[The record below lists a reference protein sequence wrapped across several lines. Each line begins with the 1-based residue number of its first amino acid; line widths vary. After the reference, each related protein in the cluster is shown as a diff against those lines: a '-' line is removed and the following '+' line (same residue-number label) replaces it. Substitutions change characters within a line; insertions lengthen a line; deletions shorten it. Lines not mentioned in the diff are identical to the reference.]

1 MSSFDPE
8 MNFCNACGGP
18 LDQQVPEG
26 DNRPRHVCTDCGTI
40 HYRNPKVVT
49 GCIPVWQ
56 DQVLLCRRA
65 IKPRYGLWTL
75 PAGFL
80 ENGESCHEGAVRET
94 LEEANARVAVDG
106 LYSTFNLPHIDQIYM
121 LFRARLLDLDFSAG
135 CESLEVALFSETRIP
150 WDELAFPVVAETLR
164 LFFADR
170 AEGRFR
176 THMGDIERESGVG
189 LRRYRVKML

>member
-1 MSSFDPE
+1 MSFDPD
-8 MNFCNACGGP
+8 MNYCNACGGP

-26 DNRPRHVCTDCGTI
+26 DNRPRHVCSDCGAI

-49 GCIPVWQ
+49 GTIPVWQ
-56 DQVLLCRRA
+56 DRVLLCKRA

-80 ENGESCHEGAVRET
+80 ENGESSHQGAVRET
-94 LEEANARVAVDG
+94 LEEAKARVEVEA

-121 LFRARLLDLDFSAG
+121 LFRARLLDLEFG
-135 CESLEVALFSETRIP
+135 PGEESLEVALFREQDIP

-170 AEGRFR
+170 ANGGFGI
-176 THMGDIERESGVG
+176 HMGDILREPGES
-189 LRRYRVKML
+189 LRRYQVRML

>member
-1 MSSFDPE
+1 

-18 LDQQVPEG
+18 LGEQVPAG
-26 DNRPRHVCTDCGTI
+26 DTRPRHVCTACGAI
-40 HYRNPKVVT
+40 HYRNPKVVA

-80 ENGESCHEGAVRET
+80 ENGESSHQGAVRET
-94 LEEANARVAVDG
+94 VEEANAEVDVQA
-106 LYSTFNLPHIDQIYM
+106 LYCTFNLPHIDQIYM
-121 LFRARLLDLDFSAG
+121 LFRAQLLNLDFSPG
-135 CESLEVALFSETRIP
+135 EESLEVALFREEQIP
-150 WDELAFPVVAETLR
+150 WDELAFPVVSEALK

-170 AEGRFR
+170 AQGEYGI
-176 THMGDIERESGVG
+176 HMGDILREPDTS
-189 LRRYRVKML
+189 LRSYQVKML